1 MKCFLRRFI
10 LALALL
16 LGIATMADA
25 QFIDRDYSGFV
36 CTWTSE
42 GGFPLNGHKKLR
54 MASSAIELGYSFNK
68 RWSLFVPVTGTIAM
82 FKKENGIRRYE
93 PAWTLGLGA
102 GFNLLYTDDD
112 RLELVARCSNT
123 LIDPSDWDYTS
134 YDLGVRYNCDD
145 KNHKIK
151 MFMGLGVCY
160 YDRVKG
166 PMNNYCNL
174 YAVLGFRFGK

>member
-1 MKCFLRRFI
+1 MRRFI

-25 QFIDRDYSGFV
+25 QSIDRDYSGFV

-102 GFNLLYTDDD
+102 GFLERAHPDEVGVLHNETVNTIEYAARIVGIDDHD
-112 RLELVARCSNT
+112 IAFGGN
-123 LIDPSDWDYTS
+123 
-134 YDLGVRYNCDD
+134 
-145 KNHKIK
+145 
-151 MFMGLGVCY
+151 
-160 YDRVKG
+160 RVT
-166 PMNNYCNL
+166 
-174 YAVLGFRFGK
+174 VIFEFS